1 MVLILVHPKN
11 EKSKGDRQ
19 VMSVFREILFLRSD
33 IILRYSIEQIEQ
45 VSWWTWWKT
54 YPPCAHPPRNGSDAK
69 MQNCNFVSSL
79 NWAEMMIVIEV
90 ALDVQSPNQRW
101 ELKLGRVNIQSD
113 LANIIITVA
122 FYHSAKFRIYF
133 RFNSKVL
140 TYLPTSQL
148 WSQESLLVHISQ
160 NYGFKTQQHS
170 LPSPSRKFP

>member
-1 MVLILVHPKN
+1 
-11 EKSKGDRQ
+11 
-19 VMSVFREILFLRSD
+19 MSVFREILFLRSD

-122 FYHSAKFRIYF
+122 FYHNAKFRIYF

-140 TYLPTSQL
+140 TYLLTSRVWRL
-148 WSQESLLVHISQ
+148 GRKKLCMILLAHISQ
-160 NYGFKTQQHS
+160 NYGCKTQQHS
-170 LPSPSRKFP
+170 WPSPSRKFPLEH